1 MKEEIKKLFAESIE
15 AKEKTIATQLQNIE
29 AGAQI
34 MIDSLG
40 KGNKILICGNG
51 GSAADSQHFATELV
65 SRFEKDRKALPAIAL
80 TTDTS
85 GLTATGNDF
94 GFESV
99 FSRQVEA
106 LGNKGDILIGFST
119 SGNSKNIIKAIDVA
133 NKKEMKIITFLGR
146 DGGKIKDM
154 KTDCNIIIPN
164 NITAR
169 IQECHETI
177 YHILCKLIEDSL
189 FD

>member
-1 MKEEIKKLFAESIE
+1 MKEIIKRLFAESIE
-15 AKEKTIATQLQNIE
+15 AKQKTIETQLGNIE
-29 AGAQI
+29 EAAQI
-34 MIDSLG
+34 IINSLKQG
-40 KGNKILICGNG
+40 QKILICGNG

-65 SRFEKDRKALPAIAL
+65 SRFEKDRAALPAIAL
-80 TTDTS
+80 STDTS

-106 LGNKGDILIGFST
+106 LGNKNDVFIGFST
-119 SGNSKNIIKAIDVA
+119 SGNSKNIIKAIQVA
-133 NKKEMKIITFLGR
+133 NEKEMKIISFLGR
-146 DGGKIKDM
+146 DGGKINNM
-154 KTDCNIIIPN
+154 NTSCNIIIPN
-164 NITAR
+164 QVTAR

-189 FD
+189 F